1 MADPAK
7 PPRLETTTL
16 GPFTV
21 PRVWTGLWQLSSPA
35 WGTAPSGKIKR
46 EMARHVSEG
55 YTAFDMGEFRRLLDD
70 PSRVV
75 GATKWCVFAPTT
87 VTRKVV
93 EDGVRERMER
103 MKTERVDLL
112 QVSFSKTPS
121 RFPGPGANNGEIGL
135 LAWMDRRAGSGL
147 SRLWLS
153 ESELCDGGDISPM
166 SLEPDAS
173 NAFDSQLQIY
183 ILLALGNFLPGNL
196 ALPFLL
202 YFVILA
208 GMHSLTLLFFHMA
221 VVTGAWSCLAAHRT
235 SWMPYTYLVDSYAHI
250 ILVYG
255 TASLCFP
262 LTTLSIAH
270 SISPGLYFN
279 SPHQFHW
286 QNYDDKAY
294 LDALDHLRD
303 LQSERVITSIGLC
316 NFDSIRTDE
325 ICTHLGKGVVVSNQ
339 VQFSLID
346 VRPLHGM
353 ASVCE
358 RHNLKLLTYGSLC
371 GGFLADKWLGAP
383 EPDAYRE
390 TMTPSQRKTFTF
402 RLTQEDLTAIEN
414 VLKDSKG
421 DELIHTIGDCG
432 SEYR

>member
-1 MADPAK
+1 MAEPKSEAEL
-7 PPRLETTTL
+7 PCLETTTL

-35 WGTAPSGKIKR
+35 WGTAPSGKIRR

-55 YTAFDMGEFRRLLDD
+55 YTAFDMADHYGSAELLFGQFRQSLSD
-70 PSRVV
+70 PSTVV

-87 VTRKVV
+87 VTRAVV

-112 QVSFSKTPS
+112 Q
-121 RFPGPGANNGEIGL
+121 
-135 LAWMDRRAGSGL
+135 
-147 SRLWLS
+147 
-153 ESELCDGGDISPM
+153 
-166 SLEPDAS
+166 
-173 NAFDSQLQIY
+173 
-183 ILLALGNFLPGNL
+183 
-196 ALPFLL
+196 
-202 YFVILA
+202 
-208 GMHSLTLLFFHMA
+208 
-221 VVTGAWSCLAAHRT
+221 
-235 SWMPYTYLVDSYAHI
+235 
-250 ILVYG
+250 
-255 TASLCFP
+255 
-262 LTTLSIAH
+262 
-270 SISPGLYFN
+270 
-279 SPHQFHW
+279 FHW
-286 QNYDDKAY
+286 QNYDDKSY

-303 LQSERVITSIGLC
+303 LQSEGMVTTIGLC

-325 ICTHLGKGVVVSNQ
+325 ICTHLGKGVIVSNQ

-353 ASVCE
+353 ADVCA

-390 TMTPSQRKTFTF
+390 TMTPSQRKYLDMIMSAWGTWTLFQSLLRVLRAIGDRHGGVSIANVATRWVLEHSFVGAVIIGARLGVSEHTRDNLKTFTF
-402 RLTQEDLTAIEN
+402 RLTEEDFAAIEA
-414 VLKDSKG
+414 VLKESKG
-421 DELIHTIGDCG
+421 HQLIQTIGDCG